1 MDAFPYHKRGLKVRI
16 PKFFV
21 HESAFSAFGVS
32 VTI

>member
-1 MDAFPYHKRGLKVRI
+1 MDAFSYSKRGLKVGI

-21 HESAFSAFGVS
+21 HESAFSAFGVF